1 METPCLHQGG
11 SLSVWIRTAVRTL
24 GRHRL
29 YSMAKEWKEARTWL
43 ANQLLNPIQVDTM
56 YIGESRLKVR
66 LEREGGVFINGCG
79 LDPNLMQPSLSVLVG
94 FAMVVAVKSFSHVQL
109 FATPW
114 TAARQASL
122 SITIFQSLLKL
133 MSIESLMPSSH
144 LPSVHPSP
152 PAFSLSQHQGLF

>member
-1 METPCLHQGG
+1 MLDPHWFLTQMETPCLHQGG

-79 LDPNLMQPSLSVLVG
+79 LDPNLMQPSLSVLVR
-94 FAMVVAVKSFSHVQL
+94 ALQWSL
-109 FATPW
+109 LL
-114 TAARQASL
+114 SL
-122 SITIFQSLLKL
+122 SVMSSSLRPHGLQHARL
-133 MSIESLMPSSH
+133 PCPSPSSRACSNSC
-144 LPSVHPSP
+144 P
-152 PAFSLSQHQGLF
+152 LSR